1 MRTIHLPYHITA
13 TIHSNGVSVR
23 TRGDWVENDAQAGGL
38 RAVMQV
44 VGAALENG
52 ADHATLASLIIPMI
66 QALQENRIAMM

>member
-1 MRTIHLPYHITA
+1 
-13 TIHSNGVSVR
+13 
-23 TRGDWVENDAQAGGL
+23 
-38 RAVMQV
+38 MQV